1 MLEHFCK
8 SMKTQQDLTSHHHE
22 ASRYLERGMATLGS
36 FPKIKKK

>member
-8 SMKTQQDLTSHHHE
+8 SMKTQWDLMSHHQE
-22 ASRYLERGMATLGS
+22 AARYLERGMATLGG